1 MKFVSS
7 SLSMQMPSVISNK
20 FCIKTL
26 HFTSK
31 KKYQICLF
39 QEDSF
44 DIDNYVKT
52 RGEIKKGFNE
62 LFKALKTYTKK
73 PFKIIYEEKFMSM
86 IKPYSDLL

>member
-1 MKFVSS
+1 
-7 SLSMQMPSVISNK
+7 MQMPSVISNK
-20 FCIKTL
+20 FCIKTS
-26 HFTSK
+26 HFISNK
-31 KKYQICLF
+31 RYHIFLL

-44 DIDNYVKT
+44 DIDNYTKT

-62 LFKALKTYTKK
+62 LFKSLKTYTKK